1 MAEFDLA
8 GLVGGA
14 HDAFSG
20 VAERKAID
28 LALVISPEA
37 RGRYRSDPTRLRQI
51 LYNLVSNALKFTDA
65 GEVRLAVTRVRED
78 LVIEVS
84 DTGLGMSPE
93 VLGRLFQK
101 FEQADASTTRRFGG
115 TGLGLAI
122 CRQLAELLGGAITV
136 TSAEGRGSTF
146 RVVLPLERIGDETA
160 EAAPTEAGGVAT
172 LVLERALR
180 VLAAEDNSVSQL
192 VLKTLLQQV
201 GVEVFV
207 VGDGQQA
214 LDAWRAHAWDLIL
227 MDVQMPVM
235 DGPSAAVAIRADEAR
250 TGRAR
255 TPIIALT
262 ANAMSHQTAEYLS
275 VGMDGF
281 VAKLVDAAKLF
292 QAIGEAIEPA
302 DPRAGCVAA
311 C

>member
-1 MAEFDLA
+1 
-8 GLVGGA
+8 
-14 HDAFSG
+14 
-20 VAERKAID
+20 
-28 LALVISPEA
+28 VISPEA

-65 GEVRLAVTRVRED
+65 GEVRLAVTRAQED

-84 DTGLGMSPE
+84 DTGLGMSAE
-93 VLGRLFQK
+93 VMGRLFQK

-146 RVVLPLERIGDETA
+146 RVVLPLERIGEETV
-160 EAAPTEAGGVAT
+160 EAAPAETTGVAT
-172 LVLERALR
+172 LEPERALR
-180 VLAAEDNSVSQL
+180 VLAAEDNSVNQL

-214 LDAWRAHAWDLIL
+214 LEAWRAHDWDLIL

-235 DGPSAAVAIRADEAR
+235 DGPSATVAIRADEAR
-250 TGRAR
+250 SGRAR

-262 ANAMSHQTAEYLS
+262 ANAMAHQTA
-275 VGMDGF
+275 
-281 VAKLVDAAKLF
+281 
-292 QAIGEAIEPA
+292 
-302 DPRAGCVAA
+302 
-311 C
+311 